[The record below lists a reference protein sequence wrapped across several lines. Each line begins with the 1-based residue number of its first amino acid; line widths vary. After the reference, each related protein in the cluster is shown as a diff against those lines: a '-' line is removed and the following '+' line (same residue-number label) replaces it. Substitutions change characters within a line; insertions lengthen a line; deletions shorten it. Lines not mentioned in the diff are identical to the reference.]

1 MKAPA
6 RLAAAALAAVV
17 ATAAAPEARAQEGA
31 PAYTAGPYDYETT
44 ADEMSPALGR
54 AYVLAIQNELIARG
68 YSPGVVDGAEGPRT
82 RSAILAYQRD
92 AGLRQTG
99 RASRELLDHLK
110 FAAPRRDA
118 GGATV
123 REIQR
128 RLASLGYYAGA
139 VDGVVGPMTRA
150 AIRGFQKSEGLA
162 TTGAADRA
170 LLSALDRARR

>member
-6 RLAAAALAAVV
+6 RLAAAALAAAV
-17 ATAAAPEARAQEGA
+17 ATAAPEARTQEGA

-54 AYVLAIQNELIARG
+54 AYVFAIQNELIARG
-68 YSPGVVDGAEGPRT
+68 YSPGVADGAEGPRT
-82 RSAILAYQRD
+82 RNAILAYQRD

-99 RASRELLDHLK
+99 RASRELLDHIK

-128 RLASLGYYAGA
+128 RLAALGYYAGA

-150 AIRGFQKSEGLA
+150 AVRGFQKSEGLA

-170 LLSALDRARR
+170 LLRALDRARR

>member
-6 RLAAAALAAVV
+6 RLAAAAFAAAV
-17 ATAAAPEARAQEGA
+17 ATAAPEARAQEGA

-54 AYVLAIQNELIARG
+54 AYVFAIQNELIARG
-68 YSPGVVDGAEGPRT
+68 YSPGVADGAEGPRT
-82 RSAILAYQRD
+82 RNAILAYQRD

-128 RLASLGYYAGA
+128 RLAALGYYAGA
-139 VDGVVGPMTRA
+139 VDGVVGPMTRT

-170 LLSALDRARR
+170 LLRALDRARR

>member
-1 MKAPA
+1 MTAPA
-6 RLAAAALAAVV
+6 RLAAAAVAAVV
-17 ATAAAPEARAQEGA
+17 AAAAAPEARAQEGA

-44 ADEMSPALGR
+44 VDEMSPALGR
-54 AYVLAIQNELIARG
+54 AYVFAIQNELIARG
-68 YSPGVVDGAEGPRT
+68 YSPGVADGAEGPRT
-82 RSAILAYQRD
+82 RNAILAYQRD

-99 RASRELLDHLK
+99 RASRELLDHIK

-128 RLASLGYYAGA
+128 RLAALGYYAGA

-150 AIRGFQKSEGLA
+150 AIRGFQKSEGLE

-170 LLSALDRARR
+170 LLRALDRARR

>member
-6 RLAAAALAAVV
+6 RLAAAALAAAV

-44 ADEMSPALGR
+44 VDEMSPALGR
-54 AYVLAIQNELIARG
+54 AYVFAIQNELIARG

-128 RLASLGYYAGA
+128 RLAALGYYAGA
-139 VDGVVGPMTRA
+139 VDGVVGPMTRTA
-150 AIRGFQKSEGLA
+150 VRGFQKSEGLA
-162 TTGAADRA
+162 TTGTADRA
-170 LLSALDRARR
+170 LLRALDRARR